1 MADLGSSQELSLRPL
16 RASRW
21 PGKGGGGGGGG
32 GEHIC
37 GLIGAREVGKRR
49 CGGVG
54 WPVLVGARRRG
65 GCKLGSEQRTVGVT
79 VVVAG
84 GARRPF
90 IGAAEVMAI

>member
-1 MADLGSSQELSLRPL
+1 
-16 RASRW
+16 
-21 PGKGGGGGGGG
+21 
-32 GEHIC
+32 
-37 GLIGAREVGKRR
+37 VGKRR

-54 WPVLVGARRRG
+54 WPVLVSARRRG

-90 IGAAEVMAI
+90 IGARRRGATGGGGETAAEVMAI